1 MKATISTSTR
11 FCPIAKM
18 HMPMSLSPTTTNAT
32 TMSSTADRLR
42 YSFFRSVDAAGRDW
56 DTAAPAH
63 DIFLQRRY
71 LSVVEA
77 QPPVGMRF
85 GYLVFYRGDEPVGV
99 AVCQIKFFKGDDNIN
114 EINEPVKDPCFFN
127 GLALWFKRWVAGKV
141 ATDVL
146 ICGNLL
152 LTGEHG
158 YHFDYQKITQS
169 EAATMLEKALD
180 DVVGLMGREGVKMPV
195 ILVKDLPPEKQ
206 RSQGDL
212 LVEKGFIEFDIQP
225 NMVLD
230 LPYHSFDDY
239 LGAMSTKYRTRAKRA
254 MKKLEGV
261 ERVELSLAD
270 IQRELPRIYQLYRE
284 VAKNAGFNMVD
295 LNERYL
301 AALKRDLGEHFRMFG
316 YYREGEL
323 LAFYTTIQNGP
334 ELEAHFLGYD
344 KTRNH
349 DLQLYL
355 NILYDIVR
363 IGLEAGCSTIVFA
376 RTALEIK
383 SSIGAVAHSLW
394 CYVRHQNG
402 LFNNFTATIL
412 DYLKPVE
419 TWQPRHPFREEH

>member
-1 MKATISTSTR
+1 MKATISTAAR

-18 HMPMSLSPTTTNAT
+18 HMPTTALPTT
-32 TMSSTADRLR
+32 SSTATDQLR
-42 YSFFRSVDAAGRDW
+42 YSFFRSIDAAGRDW
-56 DTAAPAH
+56 DTAAPKH

-71 LSVVEA
+71 LAVVEA

-85 GYLVFYRGDEPVGV
+85 GYLVFYRGQEPVGV

-114 EINEPVKDPCFFN
+114 DINAPAKDPCFFN
-127 GLALWFKRWVAGKV
+127 GLGLWFKRWVAGKV
-141 ATDVL
+141 AADIL

-158 YHFDYQKITQS
+158 YYFDYHKINQP
-169 EAATMLEKALD
+169 EAAVLLEKSLD
-180 DVVGLMGREGVKMPV
+180 EVVGLMGREGVKMPV

-206 RSQGDL
+206 RSQGAV

-230 LPYHSFDDY
+230 LPYRTFDDY
-239 LGAMSTKYRTRAKRA
+239 IGSMSTKYRTRAKRA
-254 MKKLEGV
+254 FKKLDGV

-270 IQRELPRIYQLYRE
+270 IQRELPRIYHLYCE

-301 AALKRDLGEHFRMFG
+301 AALKRDLGDHFKMFG
-316 YYREGEL
+316 YYRDGEL
-323 LAFYTTIQNGP
+323 LAFYTTIQNGQ
-334 ELEAHFLGYD
+334 ELDAHFLGYD
-344 KTRNH
+344 KSRNH

-363 IGLEAGCSTIVFA
+363 IGLNAGCCTIVFA

-419 TWQPRHPFREEH
+419 TWQPRHPFRGEEHGV